1 MYVEWSTVLL
11 VSISSAFINAAPFD
25 HHSQSHHRHAY
36 QHNGLSIP
44 SPERALSPNIL
55 VTLYPVEQPR
65 SEDLRWTTAPL
76 LQHAWPLSSST
87 LNPTRPFRLALKAQY
102 PKGSYTLT
110 HEPKGGLSFYASGP
124 MNVDLTT
131 AKEVTFGYSVYFDEG
146 FEWQKG
152 GKLPGLYGGD
162 SPTESIGCSG
172 GSRSSACFSAHLMW
186 RENGTGEMY
195 TYLPLYTNPQFSAN
209 HVYQRIRLNDV
220 GVANGELELYTAG
233 RSVIKVTGLILRD
246 REEGRIRGI
255 QMQTF
260 FGGSEAD
267 FASPRDQDAYFSDFT
282 VAIIEML

>member
-1 MYVEWSTVLL
+1 MYT
-11 VSISSAFINAAPFD
+11 
-25 HHSQSHHRHAY
+25 R
-36 QHNGLSIP
+36 LSPQRVVDDVP
-44 SPERALSPNIL
+44 SPSCISAQRIIH
-55 VTLYPVEQPR
+55 TFPR
-65 SEDLRWTTAPL
+65 GTVSNVYLRWTTAPL

-209 HVYQRIRLNDV
+209 HVYQHIRLNDV
-220 GVANGELELYTAG
+220 GVANGELDIRVTRLRVLTLELYTAG
-233 RSVIKVTGLILRD
+233 RSIIKVTGLILRD